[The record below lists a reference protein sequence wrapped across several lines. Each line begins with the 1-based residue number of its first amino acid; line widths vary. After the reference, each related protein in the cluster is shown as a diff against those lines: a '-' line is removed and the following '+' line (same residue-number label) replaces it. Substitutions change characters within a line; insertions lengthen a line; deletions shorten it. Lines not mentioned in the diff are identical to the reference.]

1 MDGRRMERR
10 EVFVQG
16 KSFAAAAIFFFDG
29 EKSGEK
35 RERGVS
41 QGPFCKPVTSIINY

>member
-35 RERGVS
+35 RERGGCHRDLFAS
-41 QGPFCKPVTSIINY
+41 RLLQ